1 MDKIANI
8 IELVRTSDDK
18 VGVIIGLVFIVI
30 AILVGVFKQH
40 WLIAGVNTAPKKDLA
55 KIDLEYVGKYF
66 GIFFGIFG
74 FIIFLG
80 SFLCILLNISMDYFG
95 IFLLPFTLAF
105 VVFLFWY
112 GYVKKNRIYK
122 KK

>member
-80 SFLCILLNISMDYFG
+80 SFLCICLNISMNYFG
-95 IFLLPFTLAF
+95 IFMLPFTLAF

-112 GYVKKNRIYK
+112 GHVKKDRIYK